1 MSNKLIVKY
10 LDPNTG
16 KYQDATV
23 ADIGDLA
30 NLQTKTKTNLVDAIN
45 SIQGGGGSLPDGIQ
59 DQLDDINGKLSDLE
73 DSGLNDLEKEEIQ
86 KRIEKAVNDLNADI
100 ALIQK
105 DYDAASEIIHKISED
120 TLADLE
126 NIKTDYNDKV
136 IQITEDLNLSKD
148 EIKKT
153 KNDLLTAKE
162 KLNSIDADYVTVTQE
177 VDKINGVIS
186 QKVDSADFNEI
197 ESRIEH
203 NETEITQTKK
213 DITLKA
219 SQESLDYSN
228 SRIEK
233 AEAEIAINKDAI
245 TQKVTHE
252 QMQEEIDKVGT
263 YGKNYLMHTRDWY
276 EWNPN
281 DALRV
286 YPTSDVHDHVDILVV
301 ERAGYY
307 VSRVVDEDLVVGE
320 TYTASINAKTDESGT
335 PSKLSFF
342 EKNNAYP
349 MKDELKDVDV
359 NDEWKRMSVSFV
371 ATEVRP
377 EVSFR
382 FTEIPSDIKGMLSG
396 AKVEKGP
403 KASPWEANSN
413 DDSTAIVKANS
424 EIKQT
429 AGRITSAVS
438 RITETENG
446 IIDANSRIDQTDK
459 SIKLQAKQITEL
471 DGKVSE
477 TEASLTVAND
487 SIKTKVSQTDVDK
500 SIEGIQLDNQN
511 RILNS
516 DFSLDL
522 EHWNEI
528 DSGFKL
534 VEVNGLKYVGINR
547 SGLTSDKIASMASSK
562 FPVKDKQRLMIG
574 FDMIVDN
581 LSAYD
586 VKKPF
591 ILELYDINDVRVDIV
606 QFKLEDF
613 KGTLSNGKVTRLNG
627 VYKVDRE
634 DVAKGRIRLSL
645 NRNGSV
651 KYTRIMLQ
659 AGDLDSTEW
668 SAAPE
673 DSQLIRAKLETSIDQ
688 TAEAIKL
695 TATKAELDKTN
706 EQVRLQEGSL
716 EVQSGKIE
724 GVVKDV
730 TTASSKI
737 SVLTQTS
744 QGLTSTVGELSTD
757 NITNKANISQLKQ
770 DAKTFAVTVGE
781 TYSTKDDLD
790 SQDKAQASKL
800 SQLQLDLN
808 GFKTTVV
815 DNYPD
820 NTKMASQIKQ
830 SAKDIISTVSQS
842 YQPKGDYATPGYVAS
857 QIEQKAD
864 SITSTISSNVSKQ
877 YSTKTETEAKIN
889 LVKSDLS
896 KLGSNVAYSW
906 SETGY
911 DRFTK
916 VKPELSIVK
925 KSTKMNTS
933 RWNTSYGTY
942 TDNAFSNNF
951 ASSKNSKKVNDSST
965 NILNYYINQDLK
977 PNTEYT
983 ATFFYRSSINI
994 YSYIYPN
1001 CNSEAYKSGNS
1012 QVNTR
1017 SDTQF
1022 VWGPQPNFTPASFSF
1037 KTPASLDGGIKSF
1050 LFRMDDISAEGWGE
1064 VAYLTLKEGK
1074 STIWVTDI
1082 EEDYDNSIP
1091 RYIGHGIKDS
1101 INPSDYS
1108 WSINPERRSMS
1119 AYAQDEMG
1127 RGFSLVKYNENLIS
1141 ESFKPISISDPV
1153 SQNFKYHTWGTK
1165 LLPNTVYTFSSEIKL
1180 SGDNS
1185 ADQLISAIVYTS
1197 DIKKGVV
1204 SKNLKTDGTR
1214 QTFTFRTNDVECR
1227 LLVYAGLQGKT
1238 AKNTAVYSN
1247 SKIELGYN
1255 ATAWTPSIE
1264 DVESTS
1270 NEYSYADT
1278 AAKYIGSA
1286 KLPYL
1291 DYSKYDWK
1299 LNPDWLSVNTK
1310 TLVTDQ
1316 YSQSVQ
1322 DLNGFRDS
1330 VGKTYQSKDAM
1341 TGYYNKTQVDSQ
1353 ITQSE
1358 GRITASVK
1366 SYADDK
1372 STNAK
1377 NDAVSNAKSYTDG
1390 QIKIT
1395 NQAITST
1402 VSSLTTSGGNL
1413 FNDSKGVDNW
1423 SMATVSST
1431 SQEQINESA
1440 SPYGKAKYIKMPT
1453 GGGGPHKVPYATIVG
1468 ETYSFSVFIKA
1479 NTSGTL
1485 TLGSEKGGTINAAV
1499 TTSWKRFTHTFVAQ
1513 DTQYGSFVFYR
1524 QSNANNITDLYIH
1537 SPTFVQGSIIPNWSE
1552 SVEDTAL
1559 KSEIKQTATDIT
1571 FNVKG
1576 YADEKAADAKNAAI
1590 NEAKTYTNSQI
1601 QVSEKGIT
1609 STVSE
1614 TYTTKDEFSKALV
1627 YKGDLTGSQS
1637 ADNLAEG
1644 WYNVSS
1650 WTGIGGTSWG
1660 KMQVYNSGG
1669 GHKSQVYVAGGGNT
1683 YTRAYQGSPASWSS
1697 WQKSTDTKTIISTI
1711 NQSPESISIS
1721 AEKINLKGA
1730 VTIEALA
1737 TDAKDKL
1744 NNTAKQIDVWR
1755 KPNTTKIDGGNIY
1768 ADSLSVIS
1776 SNIGTVNAGTIN
1788 GVKITSTANDN
1799 SRIELNGG
1807 NFRAYSSDGSWTEHT
1822 TNGLKN
1828 YAATGNNGT
1837 NNKPFGFD
1845 MNFTG
1850 QGLSISPWGQNENL
1864 ARNVGIDLYGDNTY
1878 MDFHNAKYGNNVDN
1892 AGRLWMKENSVFEL
1906 TSSVGDLVVTASSN
1920 TQVVARDGSVN
1931 LQGKSV
1937 NVRNSTNTGYVTIYA
1952 AAFSQQS
1959 THSSKTNFKDIST
1972 VTLLEAVEGT
1982 DIVQYQF
1989 KDQVINGNPEDMIG
2003 FVINDDKKSP
2013 YNTTD
2018 LIVNNDGTGFDTTTA
2033 VGIMMGAIKEL
2044 SKRNKE
2050 LEAKVDTFDS
2060 IMKSIDLEKI
2070 TKQ

>member
-1 MSNKLIVKY
+1 MYYIFDRKWI
-10 LDPNTG
+10 
-16 KYQDATV
+16 YQAKIDES
-23 ADIGDLA
+23 IL
-30 NLQTKTKTNLVDAIN
+30 TN
-45 SIQGGGGSLPDGIQ
+45 
-59 DQLDDINGKLSDLE
+59 
-73 DSGLNDLEKEEIQ
+73 
-86 KRIEKAVNDLNADI
+86 
-100 ALIQK
+100 
-105 DYDAASEIIHKISED
+105 D
-120 TLADLE
+120 TLTQDVDTA
-126 NIKTDYNDKV
+126 T
-136 IQITEDLNLSKD
+136 
-148 EIKKT
+148 
-153 KNDLLTAKE
+153 DLL
-162 KLNSIDADYVTVTQE
+162 D
-177 VDKINGVIS
+177 
-186 QKVDSADFNEI
+186 
-197 ESRIEH
+197 
-203 NETEITQTKK
+203 
-213 DITLKA
+213 
-219 SQESLDYSN
+219 
-228 SRIEK
+228 
-233 AEAEIAINKDAI
+233 
-245 TQKVTHE
+245 
-252 QMQEEIDKVGT
+252 
-263 YGKNYLMHTRDWY
+263 
-276 EWNPN
+276 
-281 DALRV
+281 
-286 YPTSDVHDHVDILVV
+286 
-301 ERAGYY
+301 
-307 VSRVVDEDLVVGE
+307 
-320 TYTASINAKTDESGT
+320 
-335 PSKLSFF
+335 LSFLI
-342 EKNNAYP
+342 K
-349 MKDELKDVDV
+349 KDELKKALEKIKEGYYILSQDSFFTITQLKITHNKDFSIFNIASEGIGGYDLLNQSLEPLAKPQKAQNIEYYINNSIYDSGFEIGLNESTDTKQLEFTETQTPKERLLAVLSAFGMEMKFRFEIKNNRVRYKYIDIVKNVGVDTQRNYYV
-359 NDEWKRMSVSFV
+359 GKEIESMSVSKSAQNIVTALRSQGATVKNQEKPLDLKGYKLTDKQKENGRFELRDDKILDV
-371 ATEVRP
+371 DSNKKWSRYLIPDETLRFEEGYIVGKFEGSQITQSALADATIKALKTRSKATENY
-377 EVSFR
+377 EVEFSLQIDVSLGDRINCIHEASKLYINSRVLKIEKDNLNQTMSLTLGEEKVVKSNLSQEVIALSACLQEKYGAIAETKATIIKSLTPPDQTNNVVWVDISSEKEVQEVKIYDDDKQVWVNISYDLEDVFQDDR
-382 FTEIPSDIKGMLSG
+382 FLTVSEINKEMQKSIDELNKDVNSAKSSLEEYKNFKDGITKTVNEQDNKIETVIKSSDDNTKNINALTQTATDLTSTIGKLEKDTTTQLSQ
-396 AKVEKGP
+396 
-403 KASPWEANSN
+403 
-413 DDSTAIVKANS
+413 
-424 EIKQT
+424 IKQT
-429 AGRITSAVS
+429 A
-438 RITETENG
+438 E
-446 IIDANSRIDQTDK
+446 
-459 SIKLQAKQITEL
+459 SIKQTVSNKADKQ
-471 DGKVSE
+471 DVSSQINQK
-477 TEASLTVAND
+477 ADSINQTVA
-487 SIKTKVSQTDVDK
+487 
-500 SIEGIQLDNQN
+500 
-511 RILNS
+511 
-516 DFSLDL
+516 
-522 EHWNEI
+522 
-528 DSGFKL
+528 
-534 VEVNGLKYVGINR
+534 
-547 SGLTSDKIASMASSK
+547 
-562 FPVKDKQRLMIG
+562 
-574 FDMIVDN
+574 
-581 LSAYD
+581 
-586 VKKPF
+586 
-591 ILELYDINDVRVDIV
+591 
-606 QFKLEDF
+606 
-613 KGTLSNGKVTRLNG
+613 
-627 VYKVDRE
+627 
-634 DVAKGRIRLSL
+634 
-645 NRNGSV
+645 
-651 KYTRIMLQ
+651 
-659 AGDLDSTEW
+659 
-668 SAAPE
+668 
-673 DSQLIRAKLETSIDQ
+673 
-688 TAEAIKL
+688 
-695 TATKAELDKTN
+695 
-706 EQVRLQEGSL
+706 
-716 EVQSGKIE
+716 
-724 GVVKDV
+724 
-730 TTASSKI
+730 
-737 SVLTQTS
+737 
-744 QGLTSTVGELSTD
+744 
-757 NITNKANISQLKQ
+757 
-770 DAKTFAVTVGE
+770 
-781 TYSTKDDLD
+781 
-790 SQDKAQASKL
+790 AQ
-800 SQLQLDLN
+800 
-808 GFKTTVV
+808 
-815 DNYPD
+815 
-820 NTKMASQIKQ
+820 
-830 SAKDIISTVSQS
+830 
-842 YQPKGDYATPGYVAS
+842 YQPKGDYATTGYVAS

-864 SITSTISSNVSKQ
+864 SITSTISSNVSQK
-877 YSTKTETEAKIN
+877 YSTKAETETKVSD
-889 LVKSDLS
+889 LKTDLS

-906 SETGY
+906 SEDGK

-916 VKPELSIVK
+916 LKPELSIVK

-1185 ADQLISAIVYTS
+1185 SDQLISAIVYTS

-1214 QTFTFRTNDVECR
+1214 QIFTFRTNDVECR
-1227 LLVYAGLQGKT
+1227 LLVYVGLQGKT

-1255 ATAWTPSIE
+1255 ATAWTPSVA

-1291 DYSKYDWK
+1291 NYSKYDWK

-1322 DLNGFRDS
+1322 DLNGFKDS

-1341 TGYYNKTQVDSQ
+1341 TGYYNKTQVDATIQ
-1353 ITQSE
+1353 
-1358 GRITASVK
+1358 K
-1366 SYADDK
+1366 SAD
-1372 STNAK
+1372 
-1377 NDAVSNAKSYTDG
+1377 
-1390 QIKIT
+1390 
-1395 NQAITST
+1395 AITSN
-1402 VSSLTTSGGNL
+1402 VSKLTTSGINL
-1413 FNDSKGVDNW
+1413 FTDSQGVAGM
-1423 SMATVSST
+1423 SMATVTST
-1431 SQEQINESA
+1431 LQEQIDEPT
-1440 SPYGKAKYIKMPT
+1440 SPYGKAKHIKMPV
-1453 GGGGPHKVPYATIVG
+1453 GGGGPHKVPYSTVVG
-1468 ETYSFSVFIKA
+1468 ETYSFSVYIKA

-1513 DTQYGSFVFYR
+1513 NTQYGSFVFYR

-1537 SPTFVQGSIIPNWSE
+1537 SSAFVQGSIIPNWSE
-1552 SVEDTAL
+1552 SVSDTAL
-1559 KSEIKQTATDIT
+1559 KSEITQSAADVTL
-1571 FNVKG
+1571 NVKN
-1576 YADEKAADAKNAAI
+1576 YADDKTKNAISTAQSYTDAKIKVTADSITSTVLNLGKSENLVAQSYFDDGVNHTWGKNGSAVVIDTDVNNNVAKRAKLLKITTRDNYEEKNFFEVREGEVIYVEAYLAGYYANYPVRFGVCLRKADGTLSWQTPIYSDVKEGLTFKQGQVTVGNGYISARPFLQIAGYDNLGYGLAI
-1590 NEAKTYTNSQI
+1590 GMKLTKTASYSQI
-1601 QVSEKGIT
+1601 KQSEENIT
-1609 STVSE
+1609 STVSKN
-1614 TYTTKDEFSKALV
+1614 YTTKDEFSKALV

-1669 GHKSQVYVAGGGNT
+1669 GHKSQFYVAGGGNT

-1744 NNTAKQIDVWR
+1744 NNTAKQINVWR

-1878 MDFHNAKYGNNVDN
+1878 MDFHNAKYGNNIDN
-1892 AGRLWMKENSVFEL
+1892 AGRLWMKDNSVFEL

-1920 TQVVARDGSVN
+1920 TQIVARDGSVN

-2018 LIVNNDGTGFDTTTA
+2018 LIINKSGTGFDTTTA
-2033 VGIMMGAIKEL
+2033 VGILMGAIKEL
-2044 SKRNKE
+2044 SKRNKK
-2050 LEAKVDTFDS
+2050 LEAKIDTFNTL
-2060 IMKSIDLEKI
+2060 MGSIDLEKI
-2070 TKQ
+2070 QKNTTEMENN